1 MGVTL
6 RQVAQE
12 ARVSLATASR
22 AFRTPH
28 LLAADTRQR
37 VVEAGVRLG
46 YSMPAALRARS
57 IAVVVPDIS
66 NPTYA
71 TQIKILQEKLWPGRH
86 RMVLLDTGEDAAR
99 EIECLERV
107 SDDVDGVILCSPL
120 SDAHDA
126 QRAIGATPLVIHNGA
141 SAGSPVVIMD
151 VEPGLRQAL
160 EHLQSLGHK
169 GIAYIPGPAASW
181 ANSTRKS
188 ALERLTAERGMSLA
202 VVENQSANVQGGIAA
217 TAAVLATGATAV
229 VAYSDF
235 VAIGLQAGL
244 RARLGGSRMMGIV
257 GIDDVDIAASVV
269 PSLTTI
275 RLDIERS
282 IALSLEFLMDLI
294 EGNPSHPGPAVRFG
308 SQLIVRDSTPPVQ
321 FSTV

>member
-1 MGVTL
+1 
-6 RQVAQE
+6 
-12 ARVSLATASR
+12 
-22 AFRTPH
+22 
-28 LLAADTRQR
+28 
-37 VVEAGVRLG
+37 
-46 YSMPAALRARS
+46 
-57 IAVVVPDIS
+57 
-66 NPTYA
+66 
-71 TQIKILQEKLWPGRH
+71 
-86 RMVLLDTGEDAAR
+86 
-99 EIECLERV
+99 
-107 SDDVDGVILCSPL
+107 
-120 SDAHDA
+120 
-126 QRAIGATPLVIHNGA
+126 
-141 SAGSPVVIMD
+141 
-151 VEPGLRQAL
+151 
-160 EHLQSLGHK
+160 
-169 GIAYIPGPAASW
+169 
-181 ANSTRKS
+181 
-188 ALERLTAERGMSLA
+188 MSLA